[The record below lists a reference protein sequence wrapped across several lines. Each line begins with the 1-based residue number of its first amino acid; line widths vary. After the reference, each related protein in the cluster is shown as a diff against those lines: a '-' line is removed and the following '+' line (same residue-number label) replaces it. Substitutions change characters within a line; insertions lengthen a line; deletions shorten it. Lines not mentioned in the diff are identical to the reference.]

1 MTVAW
6 CGLLG
11 FGIVAT
17 LIGLKSFFEVRTAAD
32 ASEVFAF
39 VMQAVAIA
47 GFGVLL
53 SGGSLQHLADL
64 WGVDWPQFI
73 LIAHAGKGAL

>member
-6 CGLLG
+6 CGLLA
-11 FGIVAT
+11 FGVLAT
-17 LIGLKSFFEVRTAAD
+17 FIGLRSFFEVRSATD

-47 GFGVLL
+47 GFGILL
-53 SGGSLQHLADL
+53 SGNCLQHLADL

-73 LIAHAGKGAL
+73 LIAHAGKNAL